1 MAGRVIGGPLLTGV
15 VLGDRYELGEQ
26 IGRGG
31 MAEVYEAMDRVL
43 SRRVAVKVLRDGMH
57 EDQRV
62 LSRFRREARAA
73 AALSHPNIVAVHDV
87 GFEGGTPYLV
97 MELVAGRSLAEVIRY
112 EAPLA
117 EARAAAIAEQIA
129 AALAFAHARGIV
141 HRDVTPGNVIVMPG
155 GVVKVLDFG
164 ISRATMWTP
173 VTPSPTPHGT
183 AAYVAPEQASGAEAD
198 PRSDVY
204 SLGVVLFEM
213 LTGRPPFTGEGAT
226 ALTWQHVHQ
235 APMAPRTL
243 VPSIG
248 LPIEGIVMRCLAKD
262 PDHRYRRAEDLKAEL
277 AWVRG
282 SPHAASDVAAA
293 PPSPPQVL
301 PPAPTL
307 ESVTRPS
314 WTAPVTIERRSTR
327 KGKGEPPRSRTGRR
341 VVSTLV
347 TIVVLASAALVG
359 MELLRDPPA
368 RSKPG
373 PEQDVDLPPPLYAP
387 TGVVALEACDGWFSY
402 RIDLTWSPTASTFA
416 DGYEVMRADYREGPY
431 EMIAVIDGRGS
442 TYFSDVGLGGDN
454 MYFYKIKSFAAG
466 RHGPPSEIASA
477 ITPFFCL

>member
-1 MAGRVIGGPLLTGV
+1 
-15 VLGDRYELGEQ
+15 
-26 IGRGG
+26 
-31 MAEVYEAMDRVL
+31 MAEVYEATDRVL
-43 SRRVAVKVLRDGMH
+43 SRRVAVKVLRDGLSD
-57 EDQRV
+57 DQRV
-62 LSRFRREARAA
+62 LARFRREARAS

-112 EAPLA
+112 EAPLP
-117 EARAAAIAEQIA
+117 EARAAAIGEQIA
-129 AALAFAHARGIV
+129 AALSFAHARGIV

-173 VTPSPTPHGT
+173 VAPSPTLHGT
-183 AAYVAPEQASGAEAD
+183 AAYVAPEQASGGEAD

-213 LTGRPPFTGEGAT
+213 LTGRPPFTGEGPQ

-248 LPIEGIVMRCLAKD
+248 LPMERIVMRCLAKD
-262 PDHRYRRAEDLKAEL
+262 PAHRYRRAEDLKAEL

-282 SPHAASDVAAA
+282 SPHAASDVADA
-293 PPSPPQVL
+293 PPAPPL
-301 PPAPTL
+301 PPAPEL
-307 ESVTRPS
+307 DLVTRPS

-327 KGKGEPPRSRTGRR
+327 RGDREPPRSRTGRR

-373 PEQDVDLPPPLYAP
+373 PEQAVDLPPPLYAP
-387 TGVVALEACDGWFSY
+387 TGVAAVEACDGWFAY
-402 RIDLTWSPTASTFA
+402 RIDLTWSATSSTFA
-416 DGYEVMRADYREGPY
+416 DGYEVLRADYRDGPY

-442 TYFSDVGLGGDN
+442 TSYSDYGLGADN
-454 MYFYKIKSFAAG
+454 MYFYKIKSFAG
-466 RHGPPSEIASA
+466 RRHGPPSEIASA